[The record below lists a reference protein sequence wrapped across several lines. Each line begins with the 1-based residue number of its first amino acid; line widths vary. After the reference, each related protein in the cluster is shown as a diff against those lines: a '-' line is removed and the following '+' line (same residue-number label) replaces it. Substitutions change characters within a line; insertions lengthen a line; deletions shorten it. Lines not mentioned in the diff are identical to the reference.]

1 MKKFA
6 KLGLVSYLQ
15 VAKLLE
21 STYRQMFVS
30 GKEKMEKLIKE
41 SYLTVEPFAL
51 LGTTEVPP
59 ISLVGMQESVY
70 LEGTDVQL
78 QLVDCTNWVE
88 EVHDIP
94 SLETMLLFSLQ
105 AEEPSEVSDKLISKF
120 VRKNVVHVML
130 AVNTL
135 LKMCE
140 DLVSGSSAEIISYL
154 TATTVDGKATR
165 HTLIDL
171 IEEGKQ
177 VFDAAMGIAS
187 IAEGNVFS
195 FVTHGDKRLG
205 MELCT
210 FLKNLQFVDAPFYR
224 AMTLWDFYQ
233 HNETCRRTFAVE
245 TPLWMVRTARVVQLF
260 LGQAPQ
266 GWSKWKGALFYTG
279 PGKTL
284 MADGYAGDS
293 FGAKY
298 LSCIGDLMLPG
309 WRRANRVSLP
319 LEEPP
324 QYGFAAKAEEAV
336 RGNFSGGVYDMND
349 TGLEQSVFL
358 SMEGVDE
365 SDWRIVKPDKD
376 YTREASYCHVGA
388 VPKSATAFRGVTS
401 VNPLTAH
408 FGQKFAREC
417 IEPTLKARTLP
428 RLIVNNFDQEKQ
440 RRLCSLALDMNL
452 ATTDFSACSDLVSLK
467 LWADA
472 LPFSW
477 FRAAYS
483 CRPTHVKIGNFVFTM
498 YMGGPMGCSGT
509 FDFMQVILISIAIT
523 AHLDT
528 YCDPSIFWMPDDELW
543 KAILEIAD
551 QFGVVG
557 DDVISP
563 CSSLSLFWERCEYY
577 GLKVNRLKSFTEPSE
592 VRESCGVFLI
602 DGVCGE
608 FVRFSRTFNPI
619 DCEDE
624 NAVLNWVE
632 SVDSIVQLQH
642 RLFRLYPSAAEY
654 LRDVWALA
662 LRGRE
667 LSSSKP
673 DSDSPDPWSYS
684 DKAVVGEPAPVGA
697 NYLPTDSLYHESS
710 GWGRV
715 QRDAATRSH
724 HWGQSVRYVSNLH
737 LVGDEGNKKSVPVYT
752 DDQVEVLNEYVDT
765 EFYANGPSMLPIGKL
780 ATCDAFSRVDIDSF
794 GDLSTPYVN
803 GQHSRAVGRDIR
815 KDDRLGA
822 QKREWDLFQEA

>member
-6 KLGLVSYLQ
+6 KLGFVSYQQ
-15 VAKLLE
+15 VTKLLE

-30 GKEKMEKLIKE
+30 GKAKMDELLKD
-41 SYLTVEPFAL
+41 SYLVVEPFDL
-51 LGTTEVPP
+51 CGTSEVPF
-59 ISLVGMQESVY
+59 IFLVKAQDSVY

-78 QLVDCTNWVE
+78 QVVDCAGWAE

-94 SLETMLLFSLQ
+94 SLQTKLLLSLQ

-140 DLVSGSSAEIISYL
+140 DTVPGSSAELISYL

-195 FVTHGDKRLG
+195 FVTFGDKRIG

-233 HNETCRRTFAVE
+233 HNETCRKTFAVE
-245 TPLWMVRTARVVQLF
+245 TPCWMLRTARVVQLI

-266 GWSKWKGALFYTG
+266 GWSKWSGALFYTG

-284 MADGYAGDS
+284 IAEGYAGDS

-319 LEEPP
+319 LEEPS
-324 QYGFAAKAEEAV
+324 QYGTAATADEAAA
-336 RGNFSGGVYDMND
+336 GIFDGGVYDMSD

-358 SMEGVDE
+358 SSEGIDK
-365 SDWRIVKPDKD
+365 SDWRIVRPDMD
-376 YTREASYCHVGA
+376 YTREASFCHVGA

-417 IEPTLKARTLP
+417 IEPTLKARPLT
-428 RLIVNNFDQEKQ
+428 RLMVNNFDQDKQ
-440 RRLCSLALDMNL
+440 RQLCALALDRNL

-472 LPFSW
+472 LPVSW
-477 FRAAYS
+477 FRTAYS
-483 CRPTHVKIGNFVFTM
+483 CRPTHVKIGDFTFPM

-509 FDFMQVILISIAIT
+509 FDFMQVILLSIAIT
-523 AHLDT
+523 AHLETLYDNR
-528 YCDPSIFWMPDDELW
+528 IFWMPNNELRD
-543 KAILEIAD
+543 AILSISD

-563 CSSLSLFWERCEYY
+563 CSSLDLFWSRCEYY

-592 VRESCGVFLI
+592 VRESCGVFLV

-608 FVRFSRTFNPI
+608 FIRFSRTFNPI

-667 LSSSKP
+667 ISSSVP
-673 DSDSPDPWSYS
+673 DSDSPDPWSS
-684 DKAVVGEPAPVGA
+684 SSKAVVGEPAPVGA
-697 NYLPTDSLYHESS
+697 DYLPTDSLYHESS

-752 DDQVEVLNEYVDT
+752 DDQVEVLNEYVDS

-780 ATCDAFSRVDIDSF
+780 ATCDAFSRVDHDSF
-794 GDLSTPYVN
+794 GDLSTPYVK